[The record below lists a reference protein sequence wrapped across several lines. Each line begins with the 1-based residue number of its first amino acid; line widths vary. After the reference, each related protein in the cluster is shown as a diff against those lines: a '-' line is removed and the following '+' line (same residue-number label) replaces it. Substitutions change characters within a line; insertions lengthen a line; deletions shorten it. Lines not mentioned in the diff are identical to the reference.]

1 MVGLESLALAASLV
15 AKWAIRPPTACR
27 SKPGDLLKPLTFV
40 LGVRK
45 ANTGRRIAILKL
57 IYRESHFFRSQETG

>member
-15 AKWAIRPPTACR
+15 AKWAIRPPTAR
-27 SKPGDLLKPLTFV
+27 RNKPGDLLKPLTFV

-45 ANTGRRIAILKL
+45 ANTGRRIAVLKL
-57 IYRESHFFRSQETG
+57 TYRESHFLQSRETG